1 MKIRCTECS
10 KKISIDDAFAG
21 GICRCPYCSATV
33 PVSGK
38 PSEPSEQVRPAT
50 PTSRPAT
57 PEVAAV
63 QPIRHV
69 GPEVAVGP
77 AEQVQAADAAG
88 QEQQIPVATPV
99 MIQGLF
105 AMALLGILV
114 VMVIGGGVVMVMN
127 LGRGKSGKTGNGNGT
142 GELLNPFVT
151 NVSRPAV
158 AGSVPLAPPVIYV
171 VPVSSSMGQ
180 VIDYASEMTKASIR
194 SLRSGKF
201 SILLCGE
208 KSDEFMADGYT
219 PAGTAGIEAAAKF
232 LESAECRGAGN
243 VARAIEAAQ
252 ARNPKTIVLLTRGST
267 ADMEQL
273 GNQARQSGVLIIT
286 IALDAS
292 EGDRES
298 QAGFAKSAGGQS
310 LSYTLGE
317 LRHYLEAAAGE

>member
-1 MKIRCTECS
+1 MKIRCTDCR

-38 PSEPSEQVRPAT
+38 PSEPSEQARPAT
-50 PTSRPAT
+50 PASRPAT

-69 GPEVAVGP
+69 GPEAAVRP
-77 AEQVQAADAAG
+77 AGRAQAADAAG
-88 QEQQIPVATPV
+88 QERPIPVATPV

-114 VMVIGGGVVMVMN
+114 AVVIGGGLLMIVKLV
-127 LGRGKSGKTGNGNGT
+127 GDKDGKAGNGA
-142 GELLNPFVT
+142 GESLNPFVT
-151 NVSRPAV
+151 NVSGPAV
-158 AGSVPLAPPVIYV
+158 AGNVPLAPPVIYV
-171 VPVSSSMGQ
+171 VPVSSSMAE
-180 VIDYASEMTKASIR
+180 VIDYASEMTKASIS

-219 PAGTAGIEAAAKF
+219 PAGEAGIEAAAKF
-232 LESAECRGAGN
+232 LESAECRGVGN
-243 VARAIEAAQ
+243 VVRGIEAAQ
-252 ARNPKTIVLLTRGST
+252 ARNPKTIVLLTRGSA
-267 ADMEQL
+267 ADMEHL
-273 GNQARQSGVLIIT
+273 GEQARQSGVLIIT

-317 LRHYLEAAAGE
+317 LRHYLEVAAGE